1 MLYGRVIGTAV
12 STVKHASMNGQKLL
26 VVQPCMA
33 DGKSPDGDPQV
44 AIDGVGAGIGELV
57 MITSDGANARE
68 SLQAD
73 RTPVRWTVVGIDDGL
88 AR

>member
-26 VVQPCMA
+26 VIQPCMA
-33 DGKSPDGDPQV
+33 DGESPDGDPQV

-57 MITSDGANARE
+57 VITSDGASARE